1 MNKKSKIQSLDLC
14 RPPSVSRETNPPPKS
29 PNVSRETL
37 YRQYAAAQFS
47 NFNMGWN
54 PANATVNEEIE
65 SSSVVMRARIRQ
77 LVRDNPHFSNAVMI
91 SSAYIVGSGI
101 AYQSKVVDAEGNLQK
116 KINQYIEDKYN
127 WFLDGMD
134 IAGRLH
140 GYDFQDLDIRQTCEN
155 GEFLNIRH
163 IDRKSEMPLKY
174 QAVEPDSLAGY
185 ATGQGKT
192 NEISQGIEY
201 NPHTYQAF
209 RYHFIDDTGKDYS
222 KPADQIV
229 HGFHPL
235 RPNQLRGISPWA
247 SGVLLADA
255 FRQYIGSELQRKAM
269 AARYL
274 GIVQSPNIDRWQGDL
289 VESSKDPYPKLEG
302 IENASMLYTN
312 LGETV
317 TFPTPP
323 NDSGIADM
331 SKLML
336 EMYSVACGGLPYE
349 LISGDYGSMSFSTA
363 KIKRTDFKTTLKPV
377 IARFCRQQCEPIK
390 RDFFRF
396 GVLSGYLDLPGYWDN
411 PQFYEKGVWQSP
423 GMEPVDLMREVKA
436 TIDEIKARLRSPQ
449 EYIRSRGADPEKVLA
464 EIAEFKEMAEDKG
477 LTYEEAVEDISTMM
491 QQNPAK
497 LNEVGKK

>member
-14 RPPSVSRETNPPPKS
+14 RPPQASPGAPPPKL
-29 PNVSRETL
+29 SRAPGEVH
-37 YRQYAAAQFS
+37 RQYAAAQFS
-47 NFNMGWN
+47 NFTMGWN

-65 SSSVVMRARIRQ
+65 SSSDVMRARIRQ
-77 LVRDNPHFSNAVMI
+77 LVRDNPHFSNGVKI

-101 AYQSKVVDAEGNLQK
+101 AYQSKVTDEEGNLLK
-116 KINQYIEDKYN
+116 KINQYIEDKYL
-127 WFLDGMD
+127 WFLDSMD
-134 IAGRLH
+134 IGGRLH
-140 GYDFQDLDIRQTCEN
+140 GYDFQDLDIRQTCEG
-155 GEFLNIRH
+155 GEFLNNRH
-163 IDRKSEMPLKY
+163 IDRKAEMPLKY
-174 QAVEPDSLAGY
+174 QAVESDSLAGWN
-185 ATGQGKT
+185 QGGYGSQAKT
-192 NEISQGIEY
+192 EISQGVEY
-201 NPHTYQAF
+201 DPFTYRALK
-209 RYHFIDDTGKDYS
+209 YHFTDDRGKNYS
-222 KPADQIV
+222 KPADQVI
-229 HGFHPL
+229 HGFHSL

-255 FRQYIGSELQRKAM
+255 FQQYIGSELQRKAM
-269 AARYL
+269 AARHL
-274 GIVQSPNIDRWQGDL
+274 GIVQSPNIDRWQADL
-289 VESSKDPYPKLEG
+289 SESPKVPYPKLEG
-302 IENASMLYTN
+302 IANASMLYTN

-317 TFPTPP
+317 TFQTPTS
-323 NDSGIADM
+323 DAGISDM
-331 SKLML
+331 AKLML
-336 EMYSVACGGLPYE
+336 EMYSVATGIPYE
-349 LISGDYGSMSFSTA
+349 LLTHDYGTMSFSTA
-363 KIKRTDFKTTLKPV
+363 KIKRTDYKVELKPV

-497 LNEVGKK
+497 LDEVGKK